1 MLYLYKLNKKTLLEL
16 IVKAVVTGFILS
28 VLIGPVFF
36 MLLDISIRKGIR
48 AALSFDLGVLLSDII
63 YILIAYLFY
72 NQVAHITSGDQQYL
86 FKLIGGTIFIIFG
99 LFMLIKKPKEEVEK
113 DNITFQTKDYLTLG
127 LKGFLLNF
135 ANPAVIIYWFS
146 VIANGVQGDG
156 KSIQEGQN
164 LELYIII
171 ILITFFSVDVLK
183 VVGAKKLRPFITDK
197 VLVGLN
203 RLTGLIIF
211 ITGIVLLLKGIV
223 FILELNTVDTYVDY
237 LCQPLNSASKHLSPN
252 AW

>member
-1 MLYLYKLNKKTLLEL
+1 LLEL

-36 MLLDISIRKGIR
+36 MLLDISIRKGVR

-63 YILIAYLFY
+63 YILIAYIFY
-72 NQVAHITSGDQQYL
+72 NQVNHIISGDQQYL
-86 FKLIGGTIFIIFG
+86 FKLIGGTIFIFFG
-99 LFMLIKKPKEEVEK
+99 FFMLLKKPKEEVEK
-113 DNITFQTKDYLTLG
+113 DNATFQAKDYLTLG

-146 VIANGVQGDG
+146 VIANGAQGSG
-156 KSIQEGQN
+156 KSIQEGQSM
-164 LELYIII
+164 ELYIII
-171 ILITFFSVDVLK
+171 ILVTFFSVDVLK
-183 VVGAKKLRPFITDK
+183 VLGAKKLRPFITDK

-211 ITGIVLLLKGIV
+211 ITGIVLLLKGIM
-223 FILELNTVDTYVDY
+223 FILELNTLDIHID
-237 LCQPLNSASKHLSPN
+237 HLSSPVFLN
-252 AW
+252 FKH